1 MQIKVNKSNQKLKF
15 IINNK
20 SIWISVKIISKTF
33 KMSINGTYLMKIS
46 VIKYETLWIGII
58 PIIRWSINSK
68 TI

>member
-20 SIWISVKIISKTF
+20 SIWTQVKIISKTV
-33 KMSINGTYLMKIS
+33 KTSINGIYLMKIS
-46 VIKYETLWIGII
+46 VIKYGTLWIGIM
-58 PIIRWSINSK
+58 PIIRWLISSK